1 MSDRTRRPFVPAME
15 APPVSPSDWAEQRRR
30 RRERHLIVASTLFL
44 ILTTALSVYLSGP
57 GTFVSLA
64 SNALIFGLLSLNAI
78 LILLLIFLVVRNLVK
93 LLFERKRGI
102 FGAKLRTKF
111 VVAFVGFSVVPA
123 VLLFVVAIS
132 YIGTGTE
139 LWLNTQI
146 ESSLRM
152 SRDVVEAL
160 RRQKGEEGL
169 AFARQVGRVLAKEE
183 PLSSKSPHV
192 LGAAL
197 EGKRRE
203 FQLDFLAVYSAR
215 MEPLAEAF
223 SWRFPKEGYLS
234 SSGAIPLG
242 PALRGE
248 EWFRNRKTF
257 GGEVIEAYV
266 PLYSAYDPKDMV
278 GVVAAGYLIPQTL
291 SGHMEAIS
299 QTYEQYRHLRSQ
311 ETPIELN
318 YYILLTVALLAVIF
332 LSSWF
337 GFYLAKQI
345 TIPLQALA
353 DKTREVALGHLDF
366 QLEEGSRDEIGTLI
380 DSFNSMTQ
388 QLKRSQQALEASHRD
403 LQRATVEADQRRR
416 YMEIVL
422 ENVATGVVSL
432 DQEDRITT
440 VNRAAQEILGVRAD
454 RALGRRYAEVIP
466 EEQRDLVQGLLAELK
481 HSGKEA
487 LRKEVQLGLEDRSV
501 PLRVQAN
508 QLRDEKGGYLGMV
521 VVFDDLS
528 ELQRAQR
535 MVAWKEVAR
544 RIAHEIRNPLTPIKL
559 SAERIRKRYLPAR
572 PDEGGP
578 LDECTRMIIDQVDH
592 LQALVEEFQRFARM
606 PELQRT
612 PQDLNQLVHD
622 VVALYRGSHPHVEIQ
637 FEAGEEMEDVPLDR
651 DQFQR
656 VLINLINNALAV
668 VPEGNGR
675 IQIRTAFNKRL
686 RVARLEVADNGP
698 GVPPEDKAR
707 LFEPYFSTKK
717 SGTGLGLTIVRSI
730 VHDHRGYIRVLDNE
744 PRGTRFVVELPL

>member
-1 MSDRTRRPFVPAME
+1 ME
-15 APPVSPSDWAEQRRR
+15 APAVLPSDWAEQRRR

-44 ILTTALSVYLSGP
+44 VLTTALAVYLSGP

-64 SNALIFGLLSLNAI
+64 SNVFIFGLLSLNAI

-93 LLFERKRGI
+93 LLFERKKGI

-132 YIGTGTE
+132 YIGTGTD

-146 ESSLRM
+146 ENSLAM
-152 SRDVVEAL
+152 SREVVEAM
-160 RRQKGEEGL
+160 RQQRGEEGL
-169 AFARQVGRVLAKEE
+169 AFARQVGRMVARQDL
-183 PLSSKSPHV
+183 LSPGSAQA
-192 LGAAL
+192 LRAAL
-197 EGKRRE
+197 EARRRE
-203 FQLDFLAVYSAR
+203 FQLDFLAVYSVR

-223 SWRFPKEGYLS
+223 SSGFPRGGYLS
-234 SSGAIPLG
+234 APEAAPLSR
-242 PALRGE
+242 ALRGE
-248 EWFRNRKTF
+248 EWFRNRKTPR
-257 GGEVIEAYV
+257 GEIIEAYA

-278 GVVAAGYLIPQTL
+278 GVVAAGYLVPQSL
-291 SGHMEAIS
+291 SGNMEAIS

-353 DKTREVALGHLDF
+353 EKTREVASGHLDF
-366 QLEEGSRDEIGTLI
+366 QLEEGTRDEIGTLI
-380 DSFNSMTQ
+380 DSFNRMTQ
-388 QLKRSQQALEASHRD
+388 QLKRSQEALEASHRD
-403 LQRATVEADQRRR
+403 LQRATMEAQQGRR

-422 ENVATGVVSL
+422 ENVATGVISL
-432 DQEDRITT
+432 DEEDRITT
-440 VNRAAQEILGVRAD
+440 LNRAAEEILGLEAEK
-454 RALGRRYAEVIP
+454 ALGRSYTEVIP
-466 EEQRDLVQGLLAELK
+466 EEQRSLVHGLIAELRR
-481 HSGKEA
+481 SGRES
-487 LRKEVQLGLEDRSV
+487 LRREVQLGLEDRSLSLMV
-501 PLRVQAN
+501 HVN
-508 QLRDEKGGYLGMV
+508 QLRDEKTGHMGVV
-521 VVFDDLS
+521 VVFDDLT

-559 SAERIRKRYLPAR
+559 SAERLRKRYLP
-572 PDEGGP
+572 GP
-578 LDECTRMIIDQVDH
+578 PGEDAGVMDECTRMIIEQVGH

-606 PELQRT
+606 PEVQRT
-612 PQDLNQLVHD
+612 PQDLNRLVRD
-622 VVALYRGSHPHVEIQ
+622 VVAMYSGSHPQVEIQ
-637 FEAGEEMEDVPLDR
+637 FDPGDEMEEVPLDR

-656 VLINLINNALAV
+656 VLINLVNNALAA
-668 VPEGNGR
+668 VPEKGGC
-675 IQIRTAFNKRL
+675 IQIRTAFNKKL

-717 SGTGLGLTIVRSI
+717 GGTGLVLTIVRSI
-730 VHDHRGYIRVLDNE
+730 VNDHRGYIRVLDNE

>member
-1 MSDRTRRPFVPAME
+1 ME
-15 APPVSPSDWAEQRRR
+15 APPVSPSDRAEQRRR

-57 GTFVSLA
+57 RTFVSLA

-93 LLFERKRGI
+93 LLFERKKGI

-183 PLSSKSPHV
+183 LLSSKSTQV

-234 SSGAIPLG
+234 SSGAVPLG
-242 PALRGE
+242 RALRGE
-248 EWFRNRKTF
+248 EWFRNRKTV

-266 PLYSAYDPKDMV
+266 PLYSVYDPKDMV
-278 GVVAAGYLIPQTL
+278 GVVAAGYLIPETL

-311 ETPIELN
+311 EAPIELN

-403 LQRATVEADQRRR
+403 LQRATVEAQQRRR

-454 RALGRRYAEVIP
+454 RAVGRRYSEVIP
-466 EEQRDLVQGLLAELK
+466 QEQRDLVQGLLAELK

-501 PLRVQAN
+501 PLMVQAN
-508 QLRDEKGGYLGMV
+508 QLRDEKGGYMGMV

-528 ELQRAQR
+528 ELQKAQR

-559 SAERIRKRYLPAR
+559 SAERIRKRYLSAR

-612 PQDLNQLVHD
+612 PQDLNRLVHD

-668 VPEGNGR
+668 VPEEGGR

-698 GVPPEDKAR
+698 GVSPEDKAR

-730 VHDHRGYIRVLDNE
+730 VNDHRGYIRVLDNE

>member
-1 MSDRTRRPFVPAME
+1 ME
-15 APPVSPSDWAEQRRR
+15 APAVLPSDWAEQRRR

-44 ILTTALSVYLSGP
+44 VLTTALAVYLSGP

-64 SNALIFGLLSLNAI
+64 SNVFIFGLLSLNAI

-93 LLFERKRGI
+93 LLFERKKGI

-132 YIGTGTE
+132 YIGTGTD

-146 ESSLRM
+146 ENSLAM
-152 SRDVVEAL
+152 SREVVEAM
-160 RRQKGEEGL
+160 RQQRGEEGL
-169 AFARQVGRVLAKEE
+169 AFARQVGRMVARQDL
-183 PLSSKSPHV
+183 LSPGSAQA
-192 LGAAL
+192 LRAAL
-197 EGKRRE
+197 EARRRE
-203 FQLDFLAVYSAR
+203 FQLDFLAVYSVR

-223 SWRFPKEGYLS
+223 SSGFPRGGYLS
-234 SSGAIPLG
+234 APEAAPLSR
-242 PALRGE
+242 ALRGE
-248 EWFRNRKTF
+248 EWFRNRKTPR
-257 GGEVIEAYV
+257 GEIIEAYA

-278 GVVAAGYLIPQTL
+278 GVVAAGYLVPQSL
-291 SGHMEAIS
+291 SGNMEAIS

-353 DKTREVALGHLDF
+353 EKIREVASGHLDF
-366 QLEEGSRDEIGTLI
+366 QLEEGTRDEIGTLI
-380 DSFNSMTQ
+380 DSFNRMTQ
-388 QLKRSQQALEASHRD
+388 QLKRSQEALEASHRD
-403 LQRATVEADQRRR
+403 LQRATMEAQQGRR

-422 ENVATGVVSL
+422 ENVATGVISL
-432 DQEDRITT
+432 DEEDRITT
-440 VNRAAQEILGVRAD
+440 LNRAAEEILGLEAEK
-454 RALGRRYAEVIP
+454 ALGRSYTEVIP
-466 EEQRDLVQGLLAELK
+466 EEQRSLVHGLIAELRR
-481 HSGKEA
+481 SGRES
-487 LRKEVQLGLEDRSV
+487 LRREVQLGLEDRSLSLMV
-501 PLRVQAN
+501 HVN
-508 QLRDEKGGYLGMV
+508 QLRDEKTGHMGVV
-521 VVFDDLS
+521 VVFDDLT

-559 SAERIRKRYLPAR
+559 SAERLRKRYLP
-572 PDEGGP
+572 GP
-578 LDECTRMIIDQVDH
+578 PGEDAGVMDECTRMIIEQVGH

-606 PELQRT
+606 PEVQRT
-612 PQDLNQLVHD
+612 PQDLNRLVRD
-622 VVALYRGSHPHVEIQ
+622 VVAMYSGSHPQVELQ
-637 FEAGEEMEDVPLDR
+637 FDPGDEMEEVPLDR

-656 VLINLINNALAV
+656 VLINLVNNALAA
-668 VPEGNGR
+668 VPEKGGC
-675 IQIRTAFNKRL
+675 IQIRTAFNKKL

-717 SGTGLGLTIVRSI
+717 GGTGLGLTIVRSI
-730 VHDHRGYIRVLDNE
+730 VNDHRGYIRVLDNE